1 MELYFF
7 FLSPR
12 SDSLAS
18 NASPFFSCIY
28 LIIIS
33 FFFFFFAF
41 ICFLIFT
48 IRTVQI
54 SHAAVC
60 PIKVFPHFIIQD
72 ANSVNRTGRKKKKKE
87 KYKRGLIGVYK
98 FETLE
103 RSTVGNIDF
112 QFQFWILHL
121 TLAELCTT
129 SSGSG
134 LRLTVALRWEIKT
147 RLF

>member
-7 FLSPR
+7 FS
-12 SDSLAS
+12 
-18 NASPFFSCIY
+18 FSSIRQSGFKRFSILQLY
-28 LIIIS
+28 IFNYYF

-72 ANSVNRTGRKKKKKE
+72 ANSVNRTGRKKKKE